1 MADIKQ
7 DSNETDL
14 TEANCCAQRTVLLVD
29 DDTKLL
35 RALQRAMV
43 EQDYRVVTAISA
55 AEALAIIPNQNIDLI
70 LSDNL
75 MAGTLGTEFLSE
87 IRERFPQIILMMLS
101 GYLPETTANRL
112 KDEIGI
118 ARILNKPCD
127 AANIVRAI
135 KEELELVTSD

>member
-1 MADIKQ
+1 MAEMKQ
-7 DSNETDL
+7 GSNDTDL
-14 TEANCCAQRTVLLVD
+14 TGANRIAQRTILLVD
-29 DDTKLL
+29 DDAKLL
-35 RALQRAMV
+35 RGLQRALV

-55 AEALAIIPNQNIDLI
+55 AEAFAIIPSQNVDLI

-87 IRERFPQIILMMLS
+87 IRERFPRITLMMLS
-101 GYLPETTANRL
+101 GYLPETTASRL
-112 KDEIGI
+112 KDEVGI

-135 KEELELVTSD
+135 QEELDLVISD